1 MKISVIR
8 AHELG
13 PPEQAR
19 WRTLQQANPSLASPY
34 FSWQFTRA
42 AAVARPELRV
52 AVLEQDHQVVGFFP
66 YQQWMGTGLPA
77 GGRLS
82 DHHGVVAAPG
92 TQWDWSELLK
102 GCRLSF
108 WQFDHLAAWQRPPVP
123 VSCASSPGLDLSRG
137 YPAWLRRKL
146 DQGSS
151 SLASLPRKL
160 RKLEREVG
168 PVRFE
173 LRSRDAAAFDE
184 VIRLKSE
191 QCRRTGQLDFF
202 AWEWTQALVR
212 RVRDTDDP
220 DFGGCL
226 STLHAGDTLVAAHFG
241 MHTPEVLHW
250 WFPVYSQAHSPY
262 SPGSLLLLEVAR
274 AAAAQGHALLDLGKG
289 DERYKLSFADRNWPL
304 LEGIVS
310 RPTAVTLARQ
320 LKKGVGAWVRTSPLA
335 ALARPLLRHLRRIG
349 PSAAR

>member
-13 PPEQAR
+13 PPERAR
-19 WRTLQQANPSLASPY
+19 WRALQKANPSLASPC
-34 FSWQFTRA
+34 FSWQFTQA
-42 AAVARPELRV
+42 AAAARPDVRV
-52 AVLEQDHQVVGFFP
+52 AVLEDGHKVVGFFP
-66 YQQWMGTGLPA
+66 FQHRMGAGQPA

-92 TQWDWSELLK
+92 TRWDWAELLK

-123 VSCASSPGLDLSRG
+123 VTCASSPGLDLSRG
-137 YPAWLRRKL
+137 YPAWLQAKL

-151 SLASLPRKL
+151 LATLPRKL
-160 RKLEREVG
+160 RKLEREAG
-168 PVRFE
+168 PLRFE
-173 LRSRDAAAFDE
+173 LRGGDTAAFDE

-202 AWEWTQALVR
+202 AWEWTRTLVR
-212 RVRDTDDP
+212 RVRDTDDA

-250 WFPVYSQAHSPY
+250 WFPVYSQAHAPY

-289 DERYKLSFADRNWPL
+289 DERYKRSFADCSWPL

-310 RPTAVTLARQ
+310 RPTPLTLARQ
-320 LKKGVGAWVRTSPLA
+320 LKKRVGAWVRTSPLA
-335 ALARPLLRHLRRIG
+335 APARPLLRHLRRA
-349 PSAAR
+349 SS